1 MSRLES
7 TLLEVEQAEP
17 GFEPACFL
25 PTNTSYKSAP
35 AQEEVRGYEGE
46 AREYPY
52 IPRAYGQEQT
62 AEVCVTKHLGRRGR
76 DELEVSI
83 LETRVVRKFATPLQR
98 KGRD

>member
-35 AQEEVRGYEGE
+35 AQEEVRGDEGQ

-52 IPRAYGQEQT
+52 IPRAYGQEQN
-62 AEVCVTKHLGRRGR
+62 AEVRVTKHVGRRGR